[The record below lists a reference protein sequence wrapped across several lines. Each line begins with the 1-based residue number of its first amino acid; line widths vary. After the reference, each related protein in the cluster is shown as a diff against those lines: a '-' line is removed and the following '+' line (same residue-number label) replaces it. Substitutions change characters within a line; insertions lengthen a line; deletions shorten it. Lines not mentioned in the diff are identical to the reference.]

1 MPVFF
6 QSVSTAILEMN
17 QKTHIVRLLD
27 GMIPLLLIACVT
39 SQALAESDAAQAFK
53 RSNPGY
59 RERAGKFYEKD
70 YLPGAIKGLQAAFA
84 PQQLDT
90 GAAGN
95 ILTNLIYDFLDQYI
109 AAGTGLTRRNHAAVI
124 AKLDA
129 EVHRLID
136 DPAIA
141 KRYERWKAD
150 TDPAFPNPLSF
161 LTMLERQSPP
171 VALNLSPSLKKEGWH
186 LQSLESLEETGQ
198 YADVLGMEPYQVFVI
213 HHQKESGDRSRRAMT
228 LLLYRQ
234 KHAPKLLAQLDR
246 ESSVR
251 VINSPKQIKPQLF
264 WQTKGHVVFV
274 QENPQASQRRESLTL
289 KRWIQRQWIGK

>member
-1 MPVFF
+1 MMHKTPSLYLRSIIIPWLCALWMCILCCS
-6 QSVSTAILEMN
+6 SVAF
-17 QKTHIVRLLD
+17 
-27 GMIPLLLIACVT
+27 
-39 SQALAESDAAQAFK
+39 AEKDAGQAFR

-90 GAAGN
+90 GAAGS
-95 ILTNLIYDFLDQYI
+95 ILTNLIYTFLDHYI
-109 AAGTGLTRRNHAAVI
+109 VEGAITRRHHAAVI

-129 EVHRLID
+129 DVLRLID

-141 KRYERWKAD
+141 KRYESWKAG

-171 VALNLSPSLKKEGWH
+171 VALNLSPSLKKEGWK
-186 LQSLESLEETGQ
+186 LQSLESLEATGE

-213 HHQKESGDRSRRAMT
+213 HHQKEAGDRSRQVMT

-234 KHAPKLLAQLDR
+234 NHATKLLAQLDR
-246 ESSVR
+246 ESPVR
-251 VINSPKQIKPQLF
+251 VINSPKQIRPQLF

-274 QENPQASQRRESLTL
+274 QENPQANQSRESLTL